1 MRAKKDYV
9 KGIYCLEF
17 IKNENGKSIWDL
29 VFINSLTGDPTGS
42 DMMNI
47 SLVLEENITCNQLKE
62 AIKKH
67 KITRAIWYGRDNYVT
82 PKEVKSGRWGGIL
95 VVR

>member
-9 KGIYCLEF
+9 KGFYYLEF
-17 IKNENGKSIWDL
+17 VKNENGKSLWDL
-29 VFINSLTGDPTGS
+29 VYISSLTGNSIGS
-42 DMMNI
+42 DMMNV
-47 SLVLEENITCNQLKE
+47 SLVLEENISCNQLKE

-67 KITRAIWYGRDNYVT
+67 KITRAIWYGRDDYVI

-95 VVR
+95 VCN

>member
-29 VFINSLTGDPTGS
+29 VFVNSLTGDPTGS
-42 DMMNI
+42 DMMNV
-47 SLVLEENITCNQLKE
+47 SLVLEENITCDQLKE
-62 AIKKH
+62 AIKAVSEADVPVKLH
-67 KITRAIWYGRDNYVT
+67 PEVT
-82 PKEVKSGRWGGIL
+82 ALLKVK
-95 VVR
+95 VVAE